1 MSKTYLWMTLCRPQ
15 MCSAP
20 VVVAGDRTRWVMKRR
35 RPDVLRISTPTDLIA
50 LVPPLLGFVPA
61 DSIVIVCLHGARRRV
76 GLAMRFDLADAIEL
90 EPFVEMVEARVGREV
105 AESVF
110 LVVFSPHAPTRG
122 YLPYTP
128 LVDALSDQLDELLLG
143 AFVTSGDRWWSYR
156 CDDPC
161 CDPLSGTPIDLSG
174 VGATAV
180 AAAYALAGQGVLP
193 DRAAVVRSIALDLSA
208 AEASEMRDRVATFTR
223 QYGGT
228 SQLARRAVVRVL
240 TERLTAVLV
249 DPRGTISTDDA
260 AEFVALCD
268 DVVVRDEVLI
278 GAVGVR
284 ARERLLPVLRAV
296 VRQVPPPH
304 DAPVCAML
312 AWVSYAHGDGVVA
325 NVAVERSL
333 ATDADYSLAGLIV
346 DAIYHQVPPRMLEE
360 VMRGAAR
367 DLQDR
372 SAAG

>member
-1 MSKTYLWMTLCRPQ
+1 
-15 MCSAP
+15 
-20 VVVAGDRTRWVMKRR
+20 MKRR
-35 RPDVLRISTPTDLIA
+35 RPDVLRISTPTDLICM
-50 LVPPLLGFVPA
+50 VPPLLGFVPA
-61 DSIVIVCLHGARRRV
+61 DSIVIVCLHGPRRRV
-76 GLAMRFDLADAIEL
+76 GLAMRFDLADAVEP
-90 EPFVEMVEARVGREV
+90 EPFVEMVEARVSREG

-110 LVVFSPHAPTRG
+110 LVVFSPTVPSAG
-122 YLPYTP
+122 FLPYTP
-128 LVDALSDQLDELLLG
+128 LVDALSDQLDDLLLG
-143 AFVTSGDRWWSYR
+143 AFVTCEGRWWSYR

-161 CDPLSGTPIDLSG
+161 CDPLTGTPIDLAG
-174 VGATAV
+174 AEATAV

-208 AEASEMRDRVATFTR
+208 AEATEMRGRIATFTR
-223 QYGGT
+223 QYDGT
-228 SQLARRAVVRVL
+228 SQLARRAVVRAL
-240 TERLTAVLV
+240 TERLTSVLV
-249 DPRGTISTDDA
+249 DPRGTITADDA

-278 GAVGVR
+278 AAVGR
-284 ARERLLPVLRAV
+284 TARERLLPVLRAV
-296 VRQVPPPH
+296 VRQVPPPR